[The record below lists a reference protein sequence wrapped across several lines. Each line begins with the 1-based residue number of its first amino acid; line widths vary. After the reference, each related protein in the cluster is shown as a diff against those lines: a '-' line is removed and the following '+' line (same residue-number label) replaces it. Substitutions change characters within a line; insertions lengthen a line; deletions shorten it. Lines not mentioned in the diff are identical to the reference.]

1 MATPGEQVTPW
12 KPRGVCDTIIGSAVQ
27 EGAMTSLQNLIHDP
41 GTPNA
46 FVCRPAN
53 TLEIDFTT
61 WSAAVPGGHAGVI
74 TAAGQVGNIVYGLVG
89 ITTGT
94 FTGQDY
100 PFAYDHDTAAFLT
113 VTGTITVGTTPTSQ
127 ATTGAWVP
135 PQMALTGIDFVVT
148 HAGFAGGGVFFGWFD
163 VTTPTSPVWH
173 AGDTTTNSIGAVAQ
187 ACGTFN
193 NRTRFATGNT
203 VWYTDTL
210 DLTMTASN
218 QSQTIGDYTNVTTLA
233 PLPVS
238 SSSNNI
244 IQGLLAYKLNSIYL
258 ITGDPVTSNLGSNE
272 ISPSVGTAAPRSAVS
287 TPDGVKFMANDGIRN
302 INFFGILS
310 EPDADLA
317 VPFINASIPSRV
329 AACFNADIYRICVQ
343 NGAALGTPYQDYW
356 YNFKRRAWNGPHSF
370 RYDIAVPLS
379 NDFIL
384 ASNSIIKKLWY
395 SYTVQGHANTGN
407 TFVENG
413 AQLLFIYGTPPMTE
427 LGNIY
432 ANALL
437 HATIELAAASGGQTY
452 NFVAQNEDNTVLT
465 TGTIMFTSNQSIWG
479 SFIWGAALWGA
490 SQSGLKPINIPWLQS
505 AVFNRLSIQVTGAST
520 LGVKLGS
527 LLVGYKKLKYL
538 LN

>member
-1 MATPGEQVTPW
+1 M
-12 KPRGVCDTIIGSAVQ
+12 
-27 EGAMTSLQNLIHDP
+27 
-41 GTPNA
+41 
-46 FVCRPAN
+46 
-53 TLEIDFTT
+53 
-61 WSAAVPGGHAGVI
+61 
-74 TAAGQVGNIVYGLVG
+74 
-89 ITTGT
+89 
-94 FTGQDY
+94 
-100 PFAYDHDTAAFLT
+100 
-113 VTGTITVGTTPTSQ
+113 
-127 ATTGAWVP
+127 
-135 PQMALTGIDFVVT
+135 
-148 HAGFAGGGVFFGWFD
+148 
-163 VTTPTSPVWH
+163 WH
-173 AGDTTTNSIGAVAQ
+173 AGDTATNTLGGIPQ

-193 NRTRFATGNT
+193 NRTRFAIGNT

-218 QSQTIGDYTNVTTLA
+218 QSQTIGDYTSVTTLV

-238 SSSNNI
+238 SASNNI
-244 IQGLLAYKLNSIYL
+244 IQGLLAFKLNQIFL
-258 ITGDPVTSNLGSNE
+258 ITGDPVTTNLGSNE
-272 ISPSVGTAAPRSAVS
+272 IRVSVGTGAPRSAVS
-287 TPDGVKFMANDGIRN
+287 TPDGVKFMANDGIRL
-302 INFFGILS
+302 INFFGFLS

-317 VPFINASIPSRV
+317 VPFINALVPSRV

-356 YNFKRRAWNGPHSF
+356 YNFKRKAWNGPHTF
-370 RYDIAVPLS
+370 RYDIAVPIS

-384 ASNSIIKKLWY
+384 ASNSILKKLWY

-413 AQLLFIYGTPPMTE
+413 TTLLFVYSTPPMTE
-427 LGNIY
+427 LGNLY

-452 NFVAQNEDNTVLT
+452 NFVAQNEDSTVLT
-465 TGTIMFTSNQSIWG
+465 TGTIMFASNQSIWG